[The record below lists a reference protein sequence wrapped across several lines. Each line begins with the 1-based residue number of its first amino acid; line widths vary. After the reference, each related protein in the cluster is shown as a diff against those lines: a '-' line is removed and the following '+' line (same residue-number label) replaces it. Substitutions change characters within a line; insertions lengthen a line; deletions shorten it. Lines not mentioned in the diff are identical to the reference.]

1 MKKDQE
7 KEKLKF
13 ENDEFYA
20 DSNFFIFAFAN
31 PEEDGERARKLLE
44 SVKKGELKIYTS
56 YLTLD
61 EVMWIIQHEK
71 NKEESYNC
79 AKIILSTPNIIFI
92 EVNQE
97 IISNSIDIYNKEK
110 LDPRDAIHLA
120 SMQSK
125 KIKTIVTTDSDFD
138 KIKEIKRVD
147 FRR

>member
-1 MKKDQE
+1 MKKEQE
-7 KEKLKF
+7 NQKSKF
-13 ENDEFYA
+13 ENYEFYA

-31 PEEDGERARKLLE
+31 PEEDGEKARKLLE

-71 NKEESYNC
+71 NREEAHNC
-79 AKIILSTPNIIFI
+79 AKIILSTPNVKFI

-97 IISNSIDIYNKEK
+97 IISNSIDVYNKVS
-110 LDPRDAIHLA
+110 LDPRDAIHLV

-125 KIKTIVTTDSDFD
+125 KIKIIVSTDSDFD
-138 KIKEIKRVD
+138 KIKEIKRID